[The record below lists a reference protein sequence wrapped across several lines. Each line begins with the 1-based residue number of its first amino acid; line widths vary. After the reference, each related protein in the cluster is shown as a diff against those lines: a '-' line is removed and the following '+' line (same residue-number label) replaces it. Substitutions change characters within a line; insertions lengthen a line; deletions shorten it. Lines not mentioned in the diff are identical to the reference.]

1 NPTATPAKRTPA
13 SVRGAFLLSPPPPL
27 NPLEATH
34 NHDPEAR
41 IFEPITFFADG
52 RAGYDIQYLTR
63 DELSADVLR
72 QYERYLVLS
81 QDQGQ
86 DLLSGA
92 PEHTPPETG
101 A

>member
-1 NPTATPAKRTPA
+1 PAPA
-13 SVRGAFLLSPPPPL
+13 F

>member
-1 NPTATPAKRTPA
+1 MRIEASPAPA
-13 SVRGAFLLSPPPPL
+13 F
-27 NPLEATH
+27 NPLEAAH

-41 IFEPITFFADG
+41 IFEPITYFADG

-81 QDQGQ
+81 QDEGQ
-86 DLLSGA
+86 DLLSSA
-92 PEHTPPETG
+92 PEHTQPTQGE
-101 A
+101 

>member
-1 NPTATPAKRTPA
+1 MNP
-13 SVRGAFLLSPPPPL
+13 SEQHSLLTIAL
-27 NPLEATH
+27 LA
-34 NHDPEAR
+34 A
-41 IFEPITFFADG
+41 FADG